1 MVECQPRYQTIL
13 HQGSNNSLWGLST
26 CYWQILVTLDGIVWQ
41 ASIEI
46 CNGFLTN
53 IMGEDGAQSEGRSQ
67 SSRSEILPS
76 LYPASESNNI
86 GTRGA
91 SSAISLSQTNSRL
104 DLE

>member
-26 CYWQILVTLDGIVWQ
+26 CYWLILVTLDGIVWQ

-76 LYPASESNNI
+76 LP
-86 GTRGA
+86 R
-91 SSAISLSQTNSRL
+91 Q
-104 DLE
+104 